1 MLTQK
6 VIERLSK
13 MGNKEFYIT
22 SLYLNIDK
30 SQKTNDYRIVAK
42 DLLKERRHKLEQYKH
57 TKRLTREQ
65 AQSIENDFD
74 KIGHFVHHEF
84 IHKDHPKGLALFS
97 CSATDFWE
105 LLEVPQPLPNYLN
118 ADYDPYV
125 RPLSEL
131 MCDHRSYAVLLID
144 SAKAKILDVTL
155 GFVKE
160 HLSIEDIVQSKIK
173 YGGIEGTQER
183 NIGRAHHEM
192 VQKHFR
198 HVADESEK
206 LLDHKDMMWLIIG
219 GTQKMISQFEPEL
232 SGSVRKKI
240 IGHIVVEPDA
250 SLHDILKKSEE
261 VARHAEGKYETDL
274 IDRLRGEAHTSGGKG
289 IFGLQPTLQSLRK
302 GGVHTLVVA
311 KGFTAPG
318 FVCHKCFF
326 IGTPDE
332 KGAKDTC
339 PICSGPAHNVD
350 DVIEEAIT
358 FAFMQ
363 GCRVENTS
371 ENSRLKIMGNVGAL
385 LRF

>member
-1 MLTQK
+1 MLNQK
-6 VIERLSK
+6 TIERLSK
-13 MGNKEFYIT
+13 MGGKEFYIT
-22 SLYLNIDK
+22 SLYLNVDK
-30 SQKTNDYRIVAK
+30 SQKTNDYKIVTK
-42 DLLKERRHKLEQYKH
+42 DLLKDRRRKLDQYKAS
-57 TKRLTREQ
+57 KRLSREQ
-65 AQSIENDFD
+65 AQSIENDFE
-74 KIGHFVHHEF
+74 KIERFVHHEF

-97 CSATDFWE
+97 CSATEFWE

-118 ADYDPYV
+118 ADYDPFV

-131 MCDHRSYAVLLID
+131 LCDHRNYAVLLVD
-144 SAKAKILDVTL
+144 STKAKILDVTL

-160 HLSIEDIVQSKIK
+160 HLNIEDNVQSKVK
-173 YGGIEGTQER
+173 FGGMEGTQER
-183 NIGRAHHEM
+183 NIGRAHDEM
-192 VQKHFR
+192 VHKHFR
-198 HVADESEK
+198 HVVTETEK
-206 LLDHKDMMWLIIG
+206 LCDHKDIMWLILG
-219 GTQKMISQFEPEL
+219 GTQKVISQFEPLL
-232 SGSVRKKI
+232 SGPIRKKI
-240 IGHIVVEPDA
+240 IGHMVVEPEA
-250 SLHDILKKSEE
+250 PLHDILQKSEE
-261 VARHAEGKYETDL
+261 VAKRAELKYETDL
-274 IDRLRGEAHTSGGKG
+274 IDKLKGEAHTNGGKG

-302 GGVHTLVVA
+302 GGVNTLVVA

-326 IGTPDE
+326 IGTPEE

-339 PICSGPAHNVD
+339 PICSGAAHNVD